1 MDMNLRL
8 CGLIWP
14 RFVLRVTALWMCV
27 GIGLL
32 NTEAEASSKVA
43 LVIGNAAYSDNP
55 LKNPTNDARAIS
67 KRLKDYGFEII
78 YKEDV
83 KVKEIG
89 RVLREFKQKIAPGG
103 TALVFYAG
111 HGLQIKGVNYL
122 PAVDA
127 DMLSEEDVPY
137 QSFSLDQ
144 ILGLMTDA
152 KVKTNIVML
161 DACRNN
167 PFVRQFRSA
176 GSGLASVSAPTG
188 TLISYATRPGS
199 VAADGEGENGLYT
212 EVLLK
217 AMSDSMPIEQVLK
230 KVVVGVRD
238 RSQGRQEPWSEGS
251 LDSDFCFGKCID
263 LRAQQQAIQNE
274 VQAWESIKGSSR
286 AEDFEG
292 YLVKYPSGL
301 FSEIAR
307 DMVQTLRQ
315 EKAVS
320 TLQNDAQERESRSQ
334 ATAQSEAEKKRLE
347 KLASELAER
356 EKALKQQMEQL
367 QTQKEAEIKR
377 LAEEA
382 ESEKIRQ
389 VRLIEELESAKRKAD
404 EERKAREA
412 LSDIAREQPQATT
425 SNKPKKIFAPPS
437 L

>member
-1 MDMNLRL
+1 MGFAFLSID
-8 CGLIWP
+8 
-14 RFVLRVTALWMCV
+14 
-27 GIGLL
+27 
-32 NTEAEASSKVA
+32 AEASSKVA
-43 LVIGNAAYSDNP
+43 LVIGNAAYTDSP

-217 AMSDSMPIEQVLK
+217 AMSDSLPIEQVLK

-238 RSQGRQEPWSEGS
+238 KSQGRQEPWSEGS

-263 LRAQQQAIQNE
+263 LRAQQLAIQTE
-274 VQAWESIKGSSR
+274 IQAWEGIKGSSKV
-286 AEDFEG
+286 EDFQG
-292 YLVKYPSGL
+292 YLASYPSGL

-307 DMVQTLRQ
+307 DMIETLRQ

-320 TLQNDAQERESRSQ
+320 SRQDDSKERERQSQ
-334 ATAQSEAEKKRLE
+334 QAAAQSEAEKKELE
-347 KLASELAER
+347 RLASELAKR
-356 EKALKQQMEQL
+356 EKELKQRMNEL
-367 QTQKEAEIKR
+367 QAQKEAEIKR
-377 LAEEA
+377 LAAEA
-382 ESEKIRQ
+382 EREKIRQ
-389 VRLIEELESAKRKAD
+389 ARLVEELEIAKRKA
-404 EERKAREA
+404 EEEQKAREA
-412 LSDIAREQPQATT
+412 LSSIAEGQNATA
-425 SNKPKKIFAPPS
+425 SKNKPKRIFAPPS